1 MFWAVGLGWNME
13 RESFL
18 QDVSWLTR
26 LKVRGSVGTSG
37 NNNIG
42 DYAAQGVY
50 GYGSYNGASTAYP
63 ARLPN
68 PNLSWEK
75 SMQASVGLD
84 ASLFDSR
91 LNVTFDVY
99 QRKTTD
105 LLLSTRLSMTSG
117 FSSRIDNVGELM
129 NKGYEFSING
139 DLIRTNDWKLTL
151 NGMISQNKNEIKKLY
166 KGNDISIGNFTICSK
181 SC

>member
-1 MFWAVGLGWNME
+1 
-13 RESFL
+13 
-18 QDVSWLTR
+18 
-26 LKVRGSVGTSG
+26 
-37 NNNIG
+37 
-42 DYAAQGVY
+42 
-50 GYGSYNGASTAYP
+50 
-63 ARLPN
+63 
-68 PNLSWEK
+68 
-75 SMQASVGLD
+75 MQASVGLD

-129 NKGYEFSING
+129 NKGYELSISG

-151 NGMISQNKNEIKKLY
+151 NGMISQNKNEIKNYIREMIFLLV
-166 KGNDISIGNFTICSK
+166 GIT
-181 SC
+181 

>member
-1 MFWAVGLGWNME
+1 
-13 RESFL
+13 
-18 QDVSWLTR
+18 
-26 LKVRGSVGTSG
+26 
-37 NNNIG
+37 
-42 DYAAQGVY
+42 
-50 GYGSYNGASTAYP
+50 
-63 ARLPN
+63 
-68 PNLSWEK
+68 
-75 SMQASVGLD
+75 MQASVGLD

-129 NKGYEFSING
+129 NKGYELSISG

-166 KGNDISIGNFTICSK
+166 KEMIFLLVGIT
-181 SC
+181 